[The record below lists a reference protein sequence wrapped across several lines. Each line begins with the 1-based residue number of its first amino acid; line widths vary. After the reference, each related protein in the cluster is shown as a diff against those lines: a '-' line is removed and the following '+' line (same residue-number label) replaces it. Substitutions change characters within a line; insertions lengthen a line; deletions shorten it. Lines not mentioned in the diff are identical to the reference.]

1 MLVNVTIMNK
11 YLLIS
16 GLGILFLSNAFS
28 QNKVTYA
35 IPRTLPSPIPVMPA
49 AASHKLHIDDHL
61 SREDN
66 QLTSLNAGGDT
77 LFVSGVKRNL
87 LQGNWISFY
96 KPGQVLDS
104 GRMQKSIP
112 DGEWKTYYP
121 DGTLRTIRTYNAE
134 KLAYVKNE
142 MQRKDGR
149 STFYALT
156 GIAKQNISAARHL
169 MTASYSY
176 HALYSDHSGE
186 HLNSLSERVAQN
198 ASQNSYHAPFTECLH
213 HGLYVNFF
221 PDGKTR
227 DSGYYK
233 NGVRDGLWNEW
244 NNDATVLAVGS
255 YKQGRP
261 NGDWKFYNKQGKL
274 LYIQLYSDRGK
285 LKEVVKMKS

>member
-1 MLVNVTIMNK
+1 MNK
-11 YLLIS
+11 HLLIS
-16 GLGILFLSNAFS
+16 GLGILFLSNASS
-28 QNKVTYA
+28 QNKISYA
-35 IPRTLPSPIPVMPA
+35 IPRTLPSPIPALSVA
-49 AASHKLHIDDHL
+49 AFQKLHIDDHL
-61 SREDN
+61 SRDGD
-66 QLTSLNAGGDT
+66 QLTGLNAGGDT
-77 LFVSGVKRNL
+77 IFVSGVKRNQ
-87 LQGNWISFY
+87 LQGNWMSFY

-104 GRMQKSIP
+104 GRMQKSVP

-142 MQRKDGR
+142 IQRKDGR
-149 STFYALT
+149 STFFALT
-156 GIAKQNISAARHL
+156 GIARKNMNAARHL
-169 MTASYSY
+169 LTAGYSY
-176 HALYSDHSGE
+176 HALDNDHSE
-186 HLNSLSERVAQN
+186 EQVISLTKRVERN
-198 ASQNSYHAPFTECLH
+198 AGQNSYHAPFTQCLH

-221 PDGKTR
+221 PDGKTK

-274 LYIQLYSDRGK
+274 LYIQLYSHNGK
-285 LKEVVKMKS
+285 LKDVVKMKS

>member
-1 MLVNVTIMNK
+1 MNK
-11 YLLIS
+11 HLLIS
-16 GLGILFLSNAFS
+16 GLGILFLSNVFS

-35 IPRTLPSPIPVMPA
+35 IPRTLPAPIPA
-49 AASHKLHIDDHL
+49 ISATASHKLLIDDHL
-61 SREDN
+61 SRVGD
-66 QLTSLNAGGDT
+66 QLTGLSSGGDT
-77 LFVSGVKRNL
+77 IFVSSVKRNQ
-87 LQGNWISFY
+87 LQGNWMSFY

-104 GRMQKSIP
+104 GRMQKSVP

-142 MQRKDGR
+142 ILRKDGR

-156 GIAKQNISAARHL
+156 GIARQNMNAAKHL

-176 HALYSDHSGE
+176 HALDNDHSGE
-186 HLNSLSERVAQN
+186 QLNSLSKRVERN
-198 ASQNSYHAPFTECLH
+198 ASQNSYHAPFNQCLH
-213 HGLYVNFF
+213 HGLYMNFF

-274 LYIQLYSDRGK
+274 LYIQLYSDNGK
-285 LKEVVKMKS
+285 LKDVVKMKS